1 MADAL
6 DNLGMASPQ
15 SSLDFAGLG
24 ALRSKAQ
31 QHSDKALQETAT
43 QFEAMFIQ
51 EMLKS
56 MRATVEKNDLMGS
69 DVEDQFTQMYDRE
82 LSVSL
87 AKRNTMGVADMIIK
101 AVQRNN
107 APPPDYVTK
116 ATPMPINMPQQG
128 MPLPGA
134 KPSLPLQRPERFNLD
149 RRLAIPAASPKGAD
163 E

>member
-31 QHSDKALQETAT
+31 QHSDKALRETAT
-43 QFEAMFIQ
+43 QFEAMFIH

-56 MRATVEKNDLMGS
+56 MRATVEKNELTGS

-82 LSVSL
+82 LSQAL
-87 AKRNTMGVADMIIK
+87 AKRNTLGVADMIVK
-101 AVQRNN
+101 AVKRNN

-116 ATPMPINMPQQG
+116 ATPMPINTPQQG
-128 MPLPGA
+128 MALPGA
-134 KPSLPLQRPERFNLD
+134 NPSMPLQRPERFNLD
-149 RRLAIPAASPKGAD
+149 RRLAIPSVTNKGAA

>member
-15 SSLDFAGLG
+15 SALDFAGLG

-56 MRATVEKNDLMGS
+56 MRATVEKSDLLGS

-82 LSVSL
+82 LSMAL
-87 AKRNTMGVADMIIK
+87 AKRNTMGVADMIVK
-101 AVQRNN
+101 AVKRHN

-116 ATPMPINMPQQG
+116 ATPIPINTPQQG
-128 MPLPGA
+128 MPLPGTQS
-134 KPSLPLQRPERFNLD
+134 PMPLQRPERFNLD
-149 RRLAIPAASPKGAD
+149 RRLAIPATSPKGAD

>member
-15 SSLDFAGLG
+15 SALDFAGLG
-24 ALRSKAQ
+24 ALRTKAQ
-31 QHSDKALQETAT
+31 QNSDKALRETAT
-43 QFEAMFIQ
+43 QFEAMFIH

-56 MRATVEKNDLMGS
+56 MRETVEKSDLMGS

-82 LSVSL
+82 LSMAL
-87 AKRNTMGVADMIIK
+87 AKRNTMGVADMIVK
-101 AVQRNN
+101 AVKRNN

-116 ATPMPINMPQQG
+116 ATPMPINTPQQG
-128 MPLPGA
+128 IALPGA
-134 KPSLPLQRPERFNLD
+134 NPAMPLQRPERFNLD
-149 RRLAIPAASPKGAD
+149 RRLVIPAASPKGAA